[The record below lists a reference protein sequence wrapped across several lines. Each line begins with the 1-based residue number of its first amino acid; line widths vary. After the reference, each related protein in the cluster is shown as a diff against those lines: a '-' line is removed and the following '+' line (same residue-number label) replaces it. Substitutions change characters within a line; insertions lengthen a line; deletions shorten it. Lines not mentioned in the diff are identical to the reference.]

1 MTCWRKLTPSKRG
14 QPLSKY
20 STVDPVNLRQM
31 IWKDGTRRSHS
42 YSYFFSTSWFSQSGL
57 DPFLERPKWHI
68 VKKYMYVPNWFP
80 LIPNKSK
87 LIGLYSN
94 THIYIY
100 IPFVH
105 MISPC
110 IPIISRYIS
119 GCLKITS
126 PQWLK
131 RHWSIY
137 IYIYTY
143 IHNPRIIM
151 CTFMYFQKLNHHC
164 GSQGLLFIPSTK

>member
-42 YSYFFSTSWFSQSGL
+42 YSYFFPLVDFHKVGWTPFWRDPSDILLKSICMYPIDSHWSQ
-57 DPFLERPKWHI
+57 I
-68 VKKYMYVPNWFP
+68 NPN
-80 LIPNKSK
+80 LSAYTVIH
-87 LIGLYSN
+87 
-94 THIYIY
+94 THIY

-137 IYIYTY
+137 IYTY